1 MLRGLHK
8 NVHSFPQSTF
18 QYRIYRKELWYHGM
32 PYMSAAL
39 TKTQNTKVIFLSDG
53 FLILHQK
60 TKLNE
65 CWKSKYN
72 VLIPLFIA
80 DVLNSSVFII
90 HKTFFFFFKWREV
103 QSWVWYRAYNH
114 FHFCFENFC
123 EMFNLEKPVFIIY
136 LAAFTYIVEK
146 VGDKMSKC
154 FLTSFIW

>member
-60 TKLNE
+60 TKLNK
-65 CWKSKYN
+65 CWKSEYN

-90 HKTFFFFFKWREV
+90 HKTFFLFLNEEKFKVEYDIEFV
-103 QSWVWYRAYNH
+103 T
-114 FHFCFENFC
+114 
-123 EMFNLEKPVFIIY
+123 I
-136 LAAFTYIVEK
+136 FTFA
-146 VGDKMSKC
+146 SKIFVKC
-154 FLTSFIW
+154 LILRSLFLSSI

>member
-1 MLRGLHK
+1 
-8 NVHSFPQSTF
+8 
-18 QYRIYRKELWYHGM
+18 M

-60 TKLNE
+60 TKLNK
-65 CWKSKYN
+65 CWKSEYN
-72 VLIPLFIA
+72 VLIPLFYSWRVKLICIHYSQ
-80 DVLNSSVFII
+80 NS
-90 HKTFFFFFKWREV
+90 FFFFKWREV